1 MPWTSVR
8 ENVRLPL
15 KLARVG
21 KADADVRVA
30 EALARVGLA
39 DFADSLSRANCRAA

>member
-15 KLARVG
+15 KLAHVPHD
-21 KADADVRVA
+21 KADA
-30 EALARVGLA
+30 RVG
-39 DFADSLSRANCRAA
+39 